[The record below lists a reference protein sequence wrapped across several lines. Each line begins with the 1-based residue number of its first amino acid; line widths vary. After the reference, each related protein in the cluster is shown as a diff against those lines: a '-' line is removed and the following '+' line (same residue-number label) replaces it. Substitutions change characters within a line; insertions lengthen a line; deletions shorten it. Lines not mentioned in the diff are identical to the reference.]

1 MLARAP
7 LVYSAGELTHPRS
20 LLTPLSHMLLAGAFQ
35 GRVEISA
42 EACQRFPSGMP
53 SPPSSLLSSGIRHLL
68 PGCEERAPHLASVLG
83 FYKPG
88 LAQSPDMDRDP
99 GDRDLPLKPSA
110 FIKAQFFSPLP
121 SGDLSPAPRV
131 DPWEMCGAAGDACL
145 SLVIPRGT
153 WGKGVTPS

>member
-42 EACQRFPSGMP
+42 EACQRFHPGCHPP
-53 SPPSSLLSSGIRHLL
+53 SPLSPGIRHLL
-68 PGCEERAPHLASVLG
+68 PGCEEWASHLASILG

-88 LAQSPDMDRDP
+88 LAQSPSMGRDP
-99 GDRDLPLKPSA
+99 RVGDLPLKPNA
-110 FIKAQFFSPLP
+110 FSKAWFFSLLP
-121 SGDLSPAPRV
+121 SGDLSPAPCD
-131 DPWEMCGAAGDACL
+131 DPWETCGGAGDACL
-145 SLVIPRGT
+145 SLVLPRGT